1 VGWAS
6 LPVLEV
12 KKVAL
17 KLKKVALKQSKLQ
30 FMDWSKLWSLDPKVK
45 FLNHGSFGACP
56 LAVLEAQQRLRSQ
69 LESQP
74 LRFFMRD
81 WETLLDKAR
90 SQLGEFIGVDTQD
103 VVFVPNATTG
113 VNSVLRS
120 LEFSPNDELLT
131 TNHEYNA
138 CRNVLDFVAN
148 RTGATVVVAKVP
160 FPIESPQQIVEA
172 IVERVTPKTR
182 LALLDHI
189 TSQTGLILPI
199 QELVKELETR
209 GVNTL
214 IDGAHAPGMIRLNLQ
229 EIGATYYTGNCHKW
243 LCAPKGAAFLYV
255 RRDKQASIRPVTI
268 SHGANSPRTD
278 KSRFQLE
285 FDWMGTSDPTAYM
298 CVPEAIKYM
307 GSLLVGG
314 WDELM
319 QRNHQL
325 ALRGRNIICEALD
338 VLPPCPDEMVGS
350 MAVIPMPKL
359 LEKYAYLDLHDK
371 LLDKFNIEVQV
382 VPWQEKFKLL
392 VRISS
397 QIYNQP
403 EEYEYLAKALLEL
416 SSMNDIPK

>member
-1 VGWAS
+1 
-6 LPVLEV
+6 
-12 KKVAL
+12 
-17 KLKKVALKQSKLQ
+17 
-30 FMDWSKLWSLDPKVK
+30 MDWSKLWSLDPKVR

-56 LAVLEAQQRLRSQ
+56 LAVLEAQQRLRRQ

-74 LRFFMRD
+74 LRFFMRE
-81 WETLLDKAR
+81 WENLLDNAR

-103 VVFVPNATTG
+103 LVFVPNATTG

-131 TNHEYNA
+131 TDHEYNA

-160 FPIESPQQIVEA
+160 FPIESPQQVIEA
-172 IVERVTPKTR
+172 IVEKATPKTR

-199 QELVKELETR
+199 QQLVKELETR
-209 GVNTL
+209 GVSTL
-214 IDGAHAPGMIRLNLQ
+214 IDGAHAPGMVQLNLQ
-229 EIGATYYTGNCHKW
+229 EIGAYYYTGNCHKW

-255 RRDKQASIRPVTI
+255 RRDKQAEIRPVTI
-268 SHGANSPRTD
+268 SHGANSARTD

-307 GSLLVGG
+307 DSLLAGG
-314 WDELM
+314 WDELIQM
-319 QRNHQL
+319 NHQL
-325 ALRGRNIICEALD
+325 ALQGRNILCKALD
-338 VLPPCPDEMVGS
+338 VLPPCPDEMIGS
-350 MAVIPMPKL
+350 MAVVPMPKL

-382 VPWQEKFKLL
+382 VPWQGKFKLL

-403 EEYEYLAKALLEL
+403 EDYEFLGKALLEL
-416 SSMNDIPK
+416 SSMNYIPK